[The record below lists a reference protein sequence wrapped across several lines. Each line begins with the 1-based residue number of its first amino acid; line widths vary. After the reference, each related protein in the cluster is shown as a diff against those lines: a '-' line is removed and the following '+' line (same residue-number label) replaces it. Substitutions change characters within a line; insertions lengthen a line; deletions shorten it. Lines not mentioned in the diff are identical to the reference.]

1 MCGRGLSPILLVM
14 DRPTP
19 LTLTLT
25 VELQLTDDAFT
36 GRASDDLGAE
46 RDFHGWLGLIA
57 ALDELVDTAPAR
69 SRTQPE
75 EPADLETPC

>member
-1 MCGRGLSPILLVM
+1 M

-36 GRASDDLGAE
+36 GRARDDLGAA

-75 EPADLETPC
+75 EPADLETSC

>member
-1 MCGRGLSPILLVM
+1 MCGSVRSPILQLM

-25 VELQLTDDAFT
+25 VELQLTDDAFS
-36 GRASDDLGAE
+36 GRARDDLGGE

-69 SRTQPE
+69 SRDE
-75 EPADLETPC
+75 EGEPRDLETSC

>member
-1 MCGRGLSPILLVM
+1 MCGSGRSPILPFM

-25 VELQLTDDAFT
+25 VELQLTDDAFS
-36 GRASDDLGAE
+36 GHARDDLGGA

-57 ALDELVDTAPAR
+57 ALDELVDTAPER
-69 SRTQPE
+69 SR
-75 EPADLETPC
+75 EPRDMETSC

>member
-1 MCGRGLSPILLVM
+1 M

-36 GRASDDLGAE
+36 GRARDDLGAE